1 MAPGAAAIGV
11 DNGTVLVLITV
22 VVLPI
27 AAVAFARSGSAW
39 RGIGKGAFGIDRE
52 SPEGR
57 PREGTPAERAL
68 QETEARQMLE
78 ARSYRR
84 QRRGEAPLDVEAE
97 VRRVLDSH
105 ASAVSVDD
113 ELRAEVRHLVIAANE
128 RRQRR
133 GEEPLDV
140 EAETERQLAQIS

>member
-1 MAPGAAAIGV
+1 MALAPAAIGV

-27 AAVAFARSGSAW
+27 AAVAFARSGPAW

-52 SPEGR
+52 PPQRR
-57 PREGTPAERAL
+57 PGDTPAERAM
-68 QETEARQMLE
+68 QAAEARQMLE

-84 QRRGEAPLDVEAE
+84 QRRGEPPLDVEAE
-97 VRRVLDSH
+97 MGRLLQPGA
-105 ASAVSVDD
+105 ASASLDA

-128 RRQRR
+128 RRRRR
-133 GEEPLDV
+133 GEAPLDV
-140 EAETERQLAQIS
+140 EAETERQLAEIS